1 MAPRC
6 CARRRANCSK
16 SPREQEET
24 KAMRRGLIA
33 RSLVELPDA
42 VFDARL
48 DRVRGA
54 MQAAELDALVIYTN
68 NTRPAGVSWLTG
80 FVPYW
85 SEAALVVPRQAA
97 PYLVAALSFRVKPW
111 IERVSRVADVL
122 HTPRIGLKAAQ
133 QIAATRADAAV
144 GVVDFDGF
152 PAGIVEDLREGGPQL
167 TLQDASTLFASFRA
181 VADPAEIALASRA
194 AEIARRALAAAQS
207 KTLNDMIAGVENKA
221 RALGAEEIYIAAAPD
236 LKSDMRFRRIE
247 GEAALGETFALRA
260 TVAYKGTWIRLVRS
274 VCDAVIAQEAAARF
288 AQAVASLPSDGGFAG
303 FRSWLVEGC
312 RMSQPLDPLI
322 GSRLGEGCPPAPGAL
337 VSVQAA
343 LAVDGQTVLL
353 GAPALIGQF
362 GAASSLI
369 ADPLYD

>member
-1 MAPRC
+1 
-6 CARRRANCSK
+6 
-16 SPREQEET
+16 
-24 KAMRRGLIA
+24 MRRGLIA

-42 VFDARL
+42 VLDARL
-48 DRVRGA
+48 DRLRAA
-54 MQAAELDALVIYTN
+54 MQAEELDALVIYTN

-85 SEAALVVPRQAA
+85 SEAVLVVPRQAA

-133 QIAATRADAAV
+133 QIAATQVDAAV
-144 GVVDFDGF
+144 GVVDFDGL
-152 PAGIVEDLREGGPQL
+152 PAGIAEDLRDGGPRL
-167 TLQDASTLFASFRA
+167 TLHDASALFASLRA

-194 AEIARRALAAAQS
+194 ADIGHRALSAAHGE
-207 KTLNDMIAGVENKA
+207 TLNAMIAGVEGKA

-236 LKSDMRFRRIE
+236 LERDTRFRRIE
-247 GEAALGETFALRA
+247 GEVAVGKSFALRA
-260 TVAYKGTWIRLVRS
+260 TVAYKGTWIRLARS
-274 VCDAVIAQEAAARF
+274 NCETAIAQEAAARF
-288 AQAVASLPSDGGFAG
+288 AQAVASLPSDRGFAG

-312 RMSQPLDPLI
+312 RMTQPLDALI
-322 GSRLGEGCPPAPGAL
+322 GTRLGEGYPPPPGAL

-353 GAPALIGQF
+353 GAPALIGRS
-362 GAASSLI
+362 GEASSLI
-369 ADPLYD
+369 ADTLYD

>member
-1 MAPRC
+1 
-6 CARRRANCSK
+6 
-16 SPREQEET
+16 
-24 KAMRRGLIA
+24 MRRGLIA

-48 DRVRGA
+48 DRLRAA
-54 MQAAELDALVIYTN
+54 MRAEELDALVIYTN
-68 NTRPAGVSWLTG
+68 NTRPAGVSWLAG

-133 QIAATRADAAV
+133 QIAAAQADAAV

-152 PAGIVEDLREGGPQL
+152 PAGIAEDLREGGPKL
-167 TLQDASTLFASFRA
+167 TLHDASALFASLRA

-194 AEIARRALAAAQS
+194 ADIGRRALSAAQGE
-207 KTLNDMIAGVENKA
+207 TLNEMIADTESQA
-221 RALGAEEIYIAAAPD
+221 RTLGAEEIYIAAAPD
-236 LKSDMRFRRIE
+236 LERDTRFRRIE
-247 GEAALGETFALRA
+247 GEAALGKTFALRA

-274 VCDAVIAQEAAARF
+274 VCNVAIAQEAAARF
-288 AQAVASLPSDGGFAG
+288 AQAVALLPDDRGFAG
-303 FRSWLVEGC
+303 FRSWLIEGC
-312 RMSQPLDPLI
+312 RMTQPLDPLT
-322 GSRLGEGCPPAPGAL
+322 GSRLGEGHPPPPGAL
-337 VSVQAA
+337 VSVQAV
-343 LAVDGQTVLL
+343 LAIDSRTVLL
-353 GAPALIGQF
+353 GAPALIGQS
-362 GAASSLI
+362 GQASSLI